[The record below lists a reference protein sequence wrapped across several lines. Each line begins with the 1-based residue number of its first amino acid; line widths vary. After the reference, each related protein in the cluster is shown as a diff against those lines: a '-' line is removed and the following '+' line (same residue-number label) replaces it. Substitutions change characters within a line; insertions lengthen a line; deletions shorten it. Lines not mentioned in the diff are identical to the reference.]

1 MTKEEIKRTYNMREV
16 LCRYGFSPNRAGFVP
31 CPFHRGDREAS
42 MKVYDRDFHCFGC
55 GAHGDI
61 FGFVM
66 QMEGCEFKEAF
77 HILGGTYE
85 QPTFSSKLAVYKAHK
100 RAQQQAR
107 AEQKC
112 REELHRNHMLISAY
126 RCCMERSEPL
136 TDAWCDAYNALQ
148 YQLYLNECLYEKR

>member
-1 MTKEEIKRTYNMREV
+1 MVFPQI
-16 LCRYGFSPNRAGFVP
+16 VP
-31 CPFHRGDREAS
+31 GLFPVPFTGDREAS

-66 QMEGCEFKEAF
+66 QMEGCGFKEAF
-77 HILGGTYE
+77 TSLAEHTSG
-85 QPTFSSKLAVYKAHK
+85 PTFSSKLAVYKAHK

-107 AEQKC
+107 AEQKR

-136 TDAWCDAYNALQ
+136 TDAWCDAYNAPAVSIILTRM
-148 YQLYLNECLYEKR
+148 LT